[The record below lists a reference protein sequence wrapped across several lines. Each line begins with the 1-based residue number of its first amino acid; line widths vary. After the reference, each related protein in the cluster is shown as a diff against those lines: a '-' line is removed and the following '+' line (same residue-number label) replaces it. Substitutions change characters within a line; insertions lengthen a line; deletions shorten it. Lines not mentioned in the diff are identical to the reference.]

1 MLAKSPEENDPDSG
15 DRTASPERGVAG
27 GGTASAKRT
36 QRSLQAVGEIAE
48 PRELIQPRK
57 RQNADG
63 DALRIAEASME
74 GAQWF
79 ALEGPPGSTK
89 TVACRQG
96 NALELGRPEC
106 FLHCGGSGIP
116 TERRMRR

>member
-1 MLAKSPEENDPDSG
+1 MLAKSPKENGPDSG
-15 DRTASPERGVAG
+15 GRTVSFGREATG

-57 RQNADG
+57 RRDADG
-63 DALRIAEASME
+63 DALRVAEASME

-79 ALEGPPGSTK
+79 ALDGPPGSTK

-96 NALELGRPEC
+96 NALELGRPGC
-106 FLHCGGSGIP
+106 FLHVGGSRIP
-116 TERRMRR
+116 TQRRMQR

>member
-1 MLAKSPEENDPDSG
+1 MLAKSPKENDPDSG
-15 DRTASPERGVAG
+15 GRTVSFEREVTG

-48 PRELIQPRK
+48 PRKLIQPRK

-79 ALEGPPGSTK
+79 APEGPPGSTK

-96 NALELGRPEC
+96 NALELGRPGY
-106 FLHCGGSGIP
+106 FLHGGGSGIP
-116 TERRMRR
+116 TQRRMPR